1 VPTQVGIHFTIH
13 SGGETS
19 GSRLVAPHL
28 SGTSLDSCISEQVNL
43 LRFPPWDG
51 RDRTITYT
59 LDLRRKATLP
69 KRRPSPVQE
78 APESHEEEEH
88 QEAEEETEAP
98 AGGGH

>member
-1 VPTQVGIHFTIH
+1 MGIHFTIH
-13 SGGETS
+13 SSGRTS

-28 SGTSLDSCISEQVNL
+28 TGTSLDSCISEQVDL

-69 KRRPSPVQE
+69 RRRPGPVQE
-78 APESHEEEEH
+78 EVPDPHEEEEH
-88 QEAEEETEAP
+88 LEAEQEAEAP
-98 AGGGH
+98 AGGGGGH